1 MSMEAGTQMLNGL
14 LVAEAIK
21 QGVAARVSELGQ
33 RGVRPGLAVVLVGE
47 NPASKVYVGSKVRT
61 CQALGLFSEKIEL
74 AAETT
79 TEELLA
85 VIDHLN
91 GRDEID
97 GILVQLPLPPQIE
110 ARLILEAIDPA
121 KDVDGFHAVNVGRM
135 VRGED
140 SLVPCTPAGVIEMLD
155 HYQIPL
161 AGANAVVIGRSDIV
175 GKPMAMLLLH
185 RHATVT
191 ICHSR
196 TRDLAEVSRRAD
208 IVIAAIGRT
217 AMVNGD
223 YIKDGAVVVDVGI
236 NKVSTADD
244 VRRIFTDEEIPTR
257 LEELGRR
264 GYTLVGDVG
273 PRSVIGRAGWFS
285 PVPGGVGPL
294 TIAMLMKNTLR
305 AAEARRGRTM

>member
-1 MSMEAGTQMLNGL
+1 MSAQLLNGT

-21 QGVAARVSELGQ
+21 QGVAGRVREIAE
-33 RGVRPGLAVVLVGE
+33 RGWRPGLAVVLVGE

-74 AAETT
+74 SVETT

-85 VIDHLN
+85 VIDQLN
-91 GRDEID
+91 HRDEID

-110 ARLILEAIDPA
+110 ARRILEAIDPA

-135 VRGED
+135 VRGEEA
-140 SLVPCTPAGVIEMLD
+140 LVPCTPAGVIEMLD

-185 RHATVT
+185 RNATVT
-191 ICHSR
+191 ICHSK

-223 YIKDGAVVVDVGI
+223 YIGDGAVVVDVGI
-236 NKVSTADD
+236 NKVTTEEE
-244 VRRIFTDEEIPTR
+244 VRRIFTDEETPAR
-257 LEELGRR
+257 LEDLARR
-264 GYTLVGDVG
+264 GYTLVGDVE
-273 PRSVIGRAGWFS
+273 PRSVVGRAGWFS

-294 TIAMLMKNTLR
+294 TIAMLMKNTVR
-305 AAEARRGRTM
+305 AAEVRRGRII

>member
-1 MSMEAGTQMLNGL
+1 MSTQLLNGS

-21 QGVAARVSELGQ
+21 QGVAGRVKEIGE
-33 RGVRPGLAVVLVGE
+33 RGWRPGLAVVLVGE

-74 AAETT
+74 SVETT

-85 VIDHLN
+85 VIDQLN
-91 GRDEID
+91 SRDEID

-110 ARLILEAIDPA
+110 TRRILEAIDPA

-140 SLVPCTPAGVIEMLD
+140 ALVPCTPAGVIEMLD

-185 RHATVT
+185 RNATVT
-191 ICHSR
+191 ICHSK
-196 TRDLAEVSRRAD
+196 TRHLAEVSRRAD

-223 YIKDGAVVVDVGI
+223 YIGDGAVVVDVGI
-236 NKVSTADD
+236 NKVTTEEE
-244 VRRIFTDEEIPTR
+244 VRRIFTDEEMPAR
-257 LEELGRR
+257 LEDLARR
-264 GYTLVGDVG
+264 GYTLVGDVE
-273 PRSVIGRAGWFS
+273 PRSVVGRAGWFS

-294 TIAMLMKNTLR
+294 TIAMLMKNTVR
-305 AAEARRGRTM
+305 AAEARRGRVL